1 MSKRPFVIFGLTFA
15 VLAVLI
21 PFLAFRTNGDPNTGV
36 SKDVPASLQQGKT
49 LFVTNCGTCHTLYAA
64 GTDGNFGPDLD
75 LLLSPLGPATGD
87 NIKSTKQRVLSAI
100 DNGVDSSTPGR
111 MPAGIISGQQ
121 AQQVAEFVANVAGQ
135 G

>member
-64 GTDGNFGPDLD
+64 GTDGNFGPNLD
-75 LLLSPLGPATGD
+75 LLLAPAGPATGST
-87 NIKSTKQRVLSAI
+87 IKSTKERVLNAI
-100 DNGVDSSTPGR
+100 DNGVDSTTPGR